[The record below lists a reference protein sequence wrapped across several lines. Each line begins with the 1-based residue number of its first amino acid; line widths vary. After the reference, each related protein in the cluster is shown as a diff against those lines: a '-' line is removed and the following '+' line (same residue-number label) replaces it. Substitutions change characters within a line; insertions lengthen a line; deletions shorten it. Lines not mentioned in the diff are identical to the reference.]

1 MSARPVKCGAR
12 PSSRLR
18 RSATVRAMASRAES
32 VAMVLESL
40 VMLRWTSKGAHGAL
54 ASRALSVVMARESL
68 VTLRRRSQ
76 GTPGALATRLRMRKL
91 SAYPCALW
99 AHPRAMLVTAAKLCA
114 TSANSD

>member
-1 MSARPVKCGAR
+1 MSARPAKYAAR

-76 GTPGALATRLRMRKL
+76 GTPGALASRLRMRKL
-91 SAYPCALW
+91 S